1 MEETGLKASEKTQS
15 YLRPGVAP
23 REVLAWAF
31 LDFANSGYTTVVLTA
46 VYSAFFVGVIAGAAT
61 WATLLWTLTV
71 SGASLLTMFIL
82 PSLGLWADRVGG
94 KRAIIAWSS
103 LLCGFATAGLA
114 WVGAPQLWLAVV
126 LIAVSSLAFNLCETF
141 TAAFLRELARPHAYG
156 RVSGWGW
163 SFGYLGGMLTLG
175 LSLAWVLK
183 AKALGQSAS
192 EFVPVTLWIV
202 AVVYVAV
209 TLPALAV
216 LKERHG
222 LRPAGAERIGS
233 DSAAGAPETA
243 SEWEGGW
250 LRLRMSWQ
258 RTESLSDLRSLL
270 YCCIAFHAG
279 IFVVV
284 TLAAVYAEQVM
295 GFQQTET
302 MTLVF
307 LVNIAAALGAFF
319 FGRVQDRVGGR
330 PALAITLL
338 SWILMVVIA
347 VLGQSRESFWLA
359 ATLAGLNM
367 GSSQSAGRAMIAQ
380 LAPMGRQSEI
390 FALWGFAL
398 RISAILGPVCY
409 GLLVWLTEGQQRLAL
424 ACVGLFFLLALWL
437 LKRIDMQ
444 RGIDAAFAA
453 APFRE
458 KL

>member
-1 MEETGLKASEKTQS
+1 MLSH
-15 YLRPGVAP
+15 LRPGVAP

-46 VYSAFFVGVIAGAAT
+46 VYSAYFVGVIAAAAP

-82 PSLGLWADRVGG
+82 PALGMWADRVGG
-94 KRAIIAWSS
+94 KRAIIARAS
-103 LLCGFATAGLA
+103 LVCGIATAGLA
-114 WVGAPQLWLAVV
+114 WVDARLIWLAVALV
-126 LIAVSSLAFNLCETF
+126 AASSLAFNLCETF
-141 TAAFLRELARPHAYG
+141 TAAFLREIARPHAYG

-183 AKALGQSAS
+183 AKAMGQSAS

-202 AVVYVAV
+202 AFVYVAV
-209 TLPALAV
+209 SLPALAV
-216 LKERHG
+216 LKERQGTGSSADEG
-222 LRPAGAERIGS
+222 LENLDEARQTGNGADWS
-233 DSAAGAPETA
+233 
-243 SEWEGGW
+243 GGW
-250 LRLRMSWQ
+250 LRLRMSWK
-258 RTESLSDLRSLL
+258 RTEALADLRILL
-270 YCCIAFHAG
+270 YCCVAYHAG
-279 IFVVV
+279 IFVVI

-319 FGRVQDRVGGR
+319 FGRVQDKLGGR
-330 PALAITLL
+330 PALAITLV
-338 SWILMVVIA
+338 SWILMVIIA
-347 VLGQSRESFWLA
+347 VLGQSRESFWVA

-367 GSSQSAGRAMIAQ
+367 GSSQSAGRAMVAQ
-380 LAPMGRQSEI
+380 LAPIGRQSEI

-398 RISAILGPVCY
+398 RIAAILGPVCY
-409 GLLVWLTEGQQRLAL
+409 GLLVWLTEGQQRIAL
-424 ACVGLFFLLALWL
+424 AFVGLFFVLALWL
-437 LKRIDMQ
+437 LARIDLP
-444 RGIDAAFAA
+444 RGIKAAFDS

-458 KL
+458 NF